1 MTSERND
8 DDRTV
13 VWEALADTLRPYAG
27 WLFFGFGALLVV
39 IGYFGISG
47 EAVVAKQLPYLIS
60 GGLGGVL
67 LAILGGYFLA
77 MEELRRD
84 SGRLNRMERQIEE
97 LHRALLARD
106 DAPDLGDAAAPAT
119 TTEVVPAAVNGHARR
134 PAPVDDHVVAVP
146 SGSSF
151 HRPSCALVA
160 AKDATPLTAAE
171 AGARGLR
178 PCGVCDPQVALTSR

>member
-8 DDRTV
+8 DDDRTI

-39 IGYFGISG
+39 IGYFGISAEPAG
-47 EAVVAKQLPYLIS
+47 DQVGQLLRDH
-60 GGLGGVL
+60 GLDV
-67 LAILGGYFLA
+67 
-77 MEELRRD
+77 
-84 SGRLNRMERQIEE
+84 
-97 LHRALLARD
+97 
-106 DAPDLGDAAAPAT
+106 GDPAAPST

-134 PAPVDDHVVAVP
+134 PAPADDHVVAVP

-178 PCGVCDPQVALTSR
+178 PCGVGDPQVAVTSR

>member
-8 DDRTV
+8 DDRTL

-27 WLFFGFGALLVV
+27 WLFFGFGALFVV

-106 DAPDLGDAAAPAT
+106 DAPDVSDPVVAPAT
-119 TTEVVPAAVNGHARR
+119 GTAPAASNGHARR
-134 PAPVDDHVVAVP
+134 PAPADDHVVAVP

-160 AKDATPLTAAE
+160 AKDATPLTVAE

-178 PCGVCDPQVALTSR
+178 PCGVCDPQVALSTR

>member
-8 DDRTV
+8 DDRTL
-13 VWEALADTLRPYAG
+13 VW
-27 WLFFGFGALLVV
+27 
-39 IGYFGISG
+39 
-47 EAVVAKQLPYLIS
+47 
-60 GGLGGVL
+60 
-67 LAILGGYFLA
+67 
-77 MEELRRD
+77 
-84 SGRLNRMERQIEE
+84 
-97 LHRALLARD
+97 D

-178 PCGVCDPQVALTSR
+178 PCGVCDPQVALTSL